1 MYKKHTLT
9 HTFRWSYMCVCVHA
23 HTYTNRKGILS
34 FCVILRISKLTI
46 KKLLVEEQR
55 YTSKAYLVRKIKNTI
70 FCSVLSINILL
81 LIKEKKTK
89 LPSINFQPMFT
100 AIFFFNFPVLLSSF
114 SISLLQLNNLPN
126 LFV

>member
-9 HTFRWSYMCVCVHA
+9 RTFRWSYMCVCVHA
-23 HTYTNRKGILS
+23 HTRTNRKGILS

-81 LIKEKKTK
+81 LIKEKKLNYRQSTSNPCS
-89 LPSINFQPMFT
+89 LPF
-100 AIFFFNFPVLLSSF
+100 SSL
-114 SISLLQLNNLPN
+114 ISLCSFLHFQFLSCN
-126 LFV
+126 